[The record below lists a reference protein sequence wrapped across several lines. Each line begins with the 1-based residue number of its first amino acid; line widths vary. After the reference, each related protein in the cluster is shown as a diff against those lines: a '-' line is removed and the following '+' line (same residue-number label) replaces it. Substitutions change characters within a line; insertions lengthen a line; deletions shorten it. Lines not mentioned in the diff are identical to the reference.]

1 MSEGRRPL
9 PRGADVVCLDAMILL
24 GYAQAGVLAVLES
37 FFSGGRAVAVTSA
50 WLLEN
55 EIAAHVAEHPENQL
69 IIDAAWIHPAAV
81 ADLDIVYT
89 GTLLRAWG
97 SGPGRDRGE
106 AELVALCS
114 RHGWTGCSDDRN
126 AHGGA
131 ALTKAQGRPFAP
143 AMVHG
148 ASLLAGAAAES
159 LIATEKAWRVHQ
171 QVESRYD
178 DPPLLPV
185 DDSYEQA
192 FVTAVNAI
200 RGKRSKLGSPDWPR
214 LLTHDLD
221 KTVRAAARRHA
232 P

>member
-1 MSEGRRPL
+1 MSEKRRPL
-9 PRGADVVCLDAMILL
+9 PRGADGVCLDAMILL
-24 GYAQAGVLAVLES
+24 GYAQAGVLDVLGS

-69 IIDAAWIHPAAV
+69 IADAAWIHTAAV
-81 ADLDIVYT
+81 ADDDIVYT
-89 GTLLRAWG
+89 DMLLRAWR
-97 SGPGRDRGE
+97 SGPRRDRGE

-114 RHGWTGCSDDRN
+114 RRGWTGCSDDRN

-131 ALTKAQGRPFAP
+131 ALAKAQGRPFAP

-148 ASLLAGAAAES
+148 VSLLAGAAAEN
-159 LIATEKAWRVHQ
+159 LIATDEAWRVHQ
-171 QVESRYD
+171 LVESRYD

-185 DDSYEQA
+185 DNSYEES
-192 FVTAVNAI
+192 FVAAVNAI
-200 RGKRSKLGSPDWPR
+200 RGRRRKLGSPDWPH
-214 LLTHDLD
+214 LLTHGLD
-221 KTVRAAARRHA
+221 KIVRAAVRRHA